1 MRKPEL
7 APVQWRDALR
17 GFADEELFPVWF
29 DSIGD
34 MALAF
39 EDAGHLAGE
48 QGVIGTRCVLGLGA
62 WRVTVSTVET
72 YHSSGIG

>member
-1 MRKPEL
+1 MRKLEL

-48 QGVIGTRCVLGLGA
+48 QGVIGTGA
-62 WRVTVSTVET
+62 AFW
-72 YHSSGIG
+72 G